1 MKVPEPELQY
11 GKLDKRIVFVDTDNR
26 HAQLILRLKHDNLKQ
41 SNFFRLLI
49 TGYINGD
56 ERIQA
61 FVDDHKKMS
70 KIRKTKS
77 KKLIEKGK
85 QSVKDLNFSD
95 DEITNIF
102 DIIAEEHPEL

>member
-1 MKVPEPELQY
+1 
-11 GKLDKRIVFVDTDNR
+11 
-26 HAQLILRLKHDNLKQ
+26 
-41 SNFFRLLI
+41 
-49 TGYINGD
+49 
-56 ERIQA
+56 
-61 FVDDHKKMS
+61 MS